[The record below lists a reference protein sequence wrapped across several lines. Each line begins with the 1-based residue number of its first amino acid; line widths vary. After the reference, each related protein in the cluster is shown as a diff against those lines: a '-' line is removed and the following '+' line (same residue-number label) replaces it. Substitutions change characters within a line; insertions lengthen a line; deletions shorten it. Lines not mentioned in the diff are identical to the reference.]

1 MHIFVYGASCGG
13 SRVNFHES
21 HKFPALA
28 IPLQIQQ
35 GEIHVTHISTKRE
48 IQILDRNG
56 GRGAVVEVMMS
67 CLILQRNRTLANTS
81 G

>member
-56 GRGAVVEVMMS
+56 GRGGGSGGDVELS
-67 CLILQRNRTLANTS
+67 YSLKK
-81 G
+81 

>member
-56 GRGAVVEVMMS
+56 GRGGG
-67 CLILQRNRTLANTS
+67 S
-81 G
+81 GGDDELSYSPKK

>member
-35 GEIHVTHISTKRE
+35 GEIHVTHISTKKE

-56 GRGAVVEVMMS
+56 GRGGGSGGDVELS
-67 CLILQRNRTLANTS
+67 YSLKK
-81 G
+81 

>member
-48 IQILDRNG
+48 IQILDRNR
-56 GRGAVVEVMMS
+56 GRGGSSIPDICHFLYTGKICGE
-67 CLILQRNRTLANTS
+67 
-81 G
+81 

>member
-1 MHIFVYGASCGG
+1 MQIFVYGASCGG

-56 GRGAVVEVMMS
+56 GRGGGSGGDVEFS
-67 CLILQRNRTLANTS
+67 YSLKK
-81 G
+81 

>member
-13 SRVNFHES
+13 SRGNFHES

-35 GEIHVTHISTKRE
+35 GEKHVTHISTKRE

-56 GRGAVVEVMMS
+56 GRGGG
-67 CLILQRNRTLANTS
+67 S
-81 G
+81 GGDDELSYSLKK

>member
-13 SRVNFHES
+13 TRVNFHES

-35 GEIHVTHISTKRE
+35 GEIHVTHISTKKE
-48 IQILDRNG
+48 IQSVQKFTKKGQFQI
-56 GRGAVVEVMMS
+56 
-67 CLILQRNRTLANTS
+67 
-81 G
+81 

>member
-48 IQILDRNG
+48 NQILDKNG
-56 GRGAVVEVMMS
+56 GRGGS
-67 CLILQRNRTLANTS
+67 S
-81 G
+81 GGDDELSYSLKK

>member
-56 GRGAVVEVMMS
+56 GRVGG
-67 CLILQRNRTLANTS
+67 S
-81 G
+81 GGDDELSYSLKK